1 MDATLT
7 DFQDAVDTPFLFFT
21 GKGGVGKTSISCATA
36 VALADQGRRVLLV
49 STDPASNLDEVLGTV
64 VVSTP
69 TPVPGVPGL
78 QALNVDPSAAAAAY
92 RERVVGPYRGVLP
105 DSAISRIEEQLSGA
119 CTVEIAAFDE
129 FTALLADAAVL
140 ADFDHV
146 VFDTAPTGHTLRLL
160 ALPAA
165 WTTFIG
171 DGTGTSC
178 LGPLSGLVAQRD
190 RYASAVARLADGA
203 ATELVLVARPD
214 AASLQEAE
222 RAGEELRALGITR
235 QRLVVNGVFTATA
248 GVDDPLAGALA
259 AQGERALAELPP
271 GLARLPRTVVPLL
284 VDSPLGLDGLRRLRT
299 PPSHPGPHA
308 PIALPAGVPATE
320 TLDRL
325 VDEIAARGRGLV
337 MTMGKGGVG
346 KTTVAAAVAIAL
358 AARGHRV
365 QLTTT
370 DPAAHLAGALDGP
383 VEGVVVTRI
392 DPVAETAAYTAEVLA
407 GAGDGLAPD
416 AVAVLQEDL
425 DSPCTEE
432 IAVFQAFARTV
443 GQAQDGFVVLDTAP
457 TGHTLLLLDAAR
469 SFHRELDRQSGQ
481 LPDRVVH
488 LLERLRD
495 PERTSVLLVCVPEA
509 TPVHEAAALQADLV
523 RSGITPLA
531 WVVNQSLLAAAPT
544 DPVLRARAAHE
555 VRYLDEVSGTHA
567 ARTVVLPRVAEA
579 PVGARRLRA
588 LVTQEVLA

>member
-64 VVSTP
+64 VASTP
-69 TPVPGVPGL
+69 TPVPGVGGL
-78 QALNVDPSAAAAAY
+78 QALNVDPSVAAAAY

-235 QRLVVNGVFTATA
+235 QRLVVNGVFAATV

-259 AQGERALAELPP
+259 EQGERALAELPP
-271 GLARLPRTVVPLL
+271 ALARLPRTVVPLL

-320 TLDRL
+320 TLGRL
-325 VDEIAARGRGLV
+325 VDEISARGRGLV

-407 GAGDGLAPD
+407 GAGQGLAPD

-481 LPDRVVH
+481 LPDRVVR

>member
-1 MDATLT
+1 M
-7 DFQDAVDTPFLFFT
+7 
-21 GKGGVGKTSISCATA
+21 
-36 VALADQGRRVLLV
+36 ALADQGRRVLLV

-64 VVSTP
+64 VASTP
-69 TPVPGVPGL
+69 TPVPGIPGL
-78 QALNVDPSAAAAAY
+78 QALNVDPAAAAAAY

-190 RYASAVARLADGA
+190 RYASAVARLADDA

-222 RAGEELRALGITR
+222 RAGDELRALGITR

-259 AQGERALAELPP
+259 QQGERALAELPP

-320 TLDRL
+320 TLGRL
-325 VDEIAARGRGLV
+325 VDEISARGRGLV

-358 AARGHRV
+358 ADRGHRV

-407 GAGDGLAPD
+407 GAGQGLAPD

-481 LPDRVVH
+481 LPDRVVR

>member
-64 VVSTP
+64 VASTP

-222 RAGEELRALGITR
+222 RAGEELHALGITR
-235 QRLVVNGVFTATA
+235 QRLVVNGVFTAAA

-299 PPSHPGPHA
+299 PPSHPAPHA

-325 VDEIAARGRGLV
+325 VDEIGARGRGLV

-481 LPDRVVH
+481 LPDRVTH

-509 TPVHEAAALQADLV
+509 TPVHEAAALQADLA

-567 ARTVVLPRVAEA
+567 ARRVVLPRVAEA

>member
-64 VVSTP
+64 VASTP

-190 RYASAVARLADGA
+190 RYASAVARLADDA

-222 RAGEELRALGITR
+222 RAGDELRALGITR

-320 TLDRL
+320 TLGRL
-325 VDEIAARGRGLV
+325 VDEISARGRGLV

-481 LPDRVVH
+481 LPDRVVR